1 MMPNINFLFVL
12 RNSKRSKGG
21 SLCKKKMDILEKL
34 YKQED
39 RKLEFKEK
47 KLETKKSWKYG
58 YF

>member
-47 KLETKKSWKYG
+47 KLETKKS
-58 YF
+58 